1 MYLLQSKF
9 TVKSWLGNLVNKLF
23 MKTEAYKPMDE
34 RLQNLDTR
42 LYNTERDLRQL
53 KSLEDKLADL
63 TSVNMDIHYKGP
75 TNVIVLGRYRNKD
88 YIKIFD
94 IHESDL
100 NEIIK
105 DLERISIPSRFGRI
119 DSMPGIDLTIDS
131 YADNFD
137 MKIKPRRTY
146 GTKRESF

>member
-1 MYLLQSKF
+1 MYLLQSKSI
-9 TVKSWLGNLVNKLF
+9 VKSWLGNLVNKLF
-23 MKTEAYKPMDE
+23 MKTEAYKLMDE

-100 NEIIK
+100 NGIIK

-131 YADNFD
+131 YAYNFD

-146 GTKRESF
+146 GTKWESF